1 MGSTAVG
8 RAFDTLS
15 NDPLRVIAAV
25 GTGGISEVIGAVDRD
40 ITSKRNQVHDAKA
53 KAERDADTAM
63 KEQEEIKRK
72 GKLTEQRNAQ
82 LAKVRAKGAMAGG
95 RSSTILTDPAMSS
108 GGAPSIY
115 GGRKTLLG
123 S

>member
-8 RAFDTLS
+8 RAL
-15 NDPLRVIAAV
+15 
-25 GTGGISEVIGAVDRD
+25 GGISDGWTKAWEGAFNGQARELEYSQRVRGE
-40 ITSKRNQVHDAKA
+40 QEAAAQKA
-53 KAERDADTAM
+53 FD
-63 KEQEEIKRK
+63 EQEEIKRK
-72 GKLTEQRNAQ
+72 GKLTEQRNSQ
-82 LAKVRAKGAMAGG
+82 LAKVQAKGAMAGG
-95 RSSTILTDPAMSS
+95 RSSTILTDPMMSS

>member
-8 RAFDTLS
+8 RALS
-15 NDPLRVIAAV
+15 SISDPISSAWDRAFNGQARELEYGQRVRGEQEAA
-25 GTGGISEVIGAVDRD
+25 A
-40 ITSKRNQVHDAKA
+40 QKA
-53 KAERDADTAM
+53 LD
-63 KEQEEIKRK
+63 EQEEIKRK

-82 LAKVRAKGAMAGG
+82 LAKVQAKGAMAGG
-95 RSSTILTDPAMSS
+95 RSSTILTDPTMSS
-108 GGAPSIY
+108 GGGSSIY

>member
-8 RAFDTLS
+8 RAFS
-15 NDPLRVIAAV
+15 SISDPFSQAWDRAFNGQARELEVAQRKV
-25 GTGGISEVIGAVDRD
+25 G
-40 ITSKRNQVHDAKA
+40 
-53 KAERDADTAM
+53 
-63 KEQEEIKRK
+63 EQEAEGKRAFDEQQEIKRK

-82 LAKVRAKGAMAGG
+82 LAKVQAKGAMAGG
-95 RSSTILTDPAMSS
+95 RSSTILTDPTMSS
-108 GGAPSIY
+108 GGGSAIY